1 MEQAYDHT
9 KSGMITGTGHGTL
22 RDGPGWR
29 SIVYF
34 KGCNFQCLWCGS
46 PDTWTHEPEVLFF
59 PDRVKY
65 AARLAASCP
74 AAALRIQGSG
84 LDLDRGPCRACP
96 SHACVRACVDGSLE
110 LSGYPATVG
119 GIIDEILP
127 YQRAHDHYGVTLSG
141 GEATL
146 QWDFYLELLKACRAR
161 GLHTAVET
169 NGSHPRLAHSFPLL
183 DLVICDLKHMDNAAH
198 IKWTGQGNA
207 AVLEN
212 IRAAA
217 AAQHTE
223 LRVRI
228 PLVPGINDRENL
240 DQAIAFLLPMKN
252 DLQVEILGYH
262 KMGVYKWKALGRPY
276 RLDHVPAPEP
286 GALREIRDKMKRAG
300 LCVISS

>member
-1 MEQAYDHT
+1 M
-9 KSGMITGTGHGTL
+9 
-22 RDGPGWR
+22 
-29 SIVYF
+29 
-34 KGCNFQCLWCGS
+34 
-46 PDTWTHEPEVLFF
+46 FF

-74 AAALRIQGSG
+74 AGALNLQSSG
-84 LDLDRGPCRACP
+84 GLILDRGPCRACP
-96 SHACVRACVDGSLE
+96 SHDCVRTCVDGSME

-119 GIIDEILP
+119 GIINEILP
-127 YQRAHDHYGVTLSG
+127 CQRAHAHYGVTLSG

-146 QWDFYLELLKACRAR
+146 QWDFYLELLKACRAH

-169 NGSHPRLAHSFPLL
+169 NGSHPRLAQSFPLL

-217 AAQHTE
+217 AAPHTD

-228 PLVPGINDRENL
+228 PLVPGINDVKNI
-240 DQAIAFLLPMKN
+240 DHTIAFLAPMKN
-252 DLQVEILGYH
+252 NLEVEILGYH
-262 KMGVYKWKALGRPY
+262 KMGVYKWKALGRECS
-276 RLDHVPAPEP
+276 LNQLPALNS
-286 GALREIRDKMKRAG
+286 GALQKIQDKMKRAG